1 MRVLIACE
9 YSGVVRSAFARRG
22 HTAVSCDLLP
32 TDNPHGWHI
41 QGDVLKVLDQGWDL
55 MIAHPT
61 CTRLTN
67 SGVRWLHEPPAGRTK
82 AQMWDELK
90 AAAEF
95 YCALRDAPIPR
106 KAIENPIMHKYA
118 RELIK
123 PGPRQVVQPYWFGV
137 PEFKA
142 TGLELIGLPQLRP
155 TRMLTPPKSGSDA
168 HKAWSIVHRESP
180 GPDRWKR
187 RSTTRVGVAEAMA
200 EQWGGVIALDD
211 RLLCESSDAKLAC
224 GSEPSA
230 IERYSSACCP
240 LTT

>member
-41 QGDVLKVLDQGWDL
+41 RGDVLKVLDQGWDL

-67 SGVRWLHEPPAGRTK
+67 SGVRWLHEPPPGKTK
-82 AQMWDELK
+82 EQMWAELK

-95 YCALRDAPIPR
+95 YCALRDAPIPM

-123 PGPRQVVQPYWFGV
+123 PGARQVVQPYWFGV

-155 TRMLTPPKSGSDA
+155 TQMLTPPKSGTDE
-168 HKAWSIVHRESP
+168 HKAWSIVHRESRVLTAGSAAALP
-180 GPDRWKR
+180 ASAWLKPWLSSGAMPINSNWRLHDRTMCKG
-187 RSTTRVGVAEAMA
+187 S
-200 EQWGGVIALDD
+200 
-211 RLLCESSDAKLAC
+211 RLL
-224 GSEPSA
+224 
-230 IERYSSACCP
+230 RNHRH
-240 LTT
+240 

>member
-67 SGVRWLHEPPAGRTK
+67 SGVRWLHVPPPGKTK
-82 AQMWDELK
+82 EQMWDELK

-95 YCALRDAPIPR
+95 YCALRDAPIPM

-155 TRMLTPPKSGSDA
+155 TEMLKPPKSGTDE

-187 RSTTRVGVAEAMA
+187 RSTTRAGVAEAMA
-200 EQWGGVIALDD
+200 EQWGNADQFQL
-211 RLLCESSDAKLAC
+211 EAA
-224 GSEPSA
+224 
-230 IERYSSACCP
+230 
-240 LTT
+240 